1 MGKCIVTTKEGTT
14 FEADARKG
22 KYYEFFGA
30 KVVYN
35 PKEQTTAAIVT
46 ETVKETKTKQVK
58 KSAENKVKPKN
69 KKK

>member
-1 MGKCIVTTKEGTT
+1 MEKCIVTTKEGTT

-30 KVVYN
+30 KVAYN
-35 PKEQTTAAIVT
+35 TKEQTTADIVP

>member
-1 MGKCIVTTKEGTT
+1 MEKCIVTTKEGTT
-14 FEADARKG
+14 FEADERKG

-35 PKEQTTAAIVT
+35 IPADIVH
-46 ETVKETKTKQVK
+46 ETVKETKTKQAK
-58 KSAENKVKPKN
+58 KPAENKVKPKN

>member
-1 MGKCIVTTKEGTT
+1 MEKCIVTTKEGTT
-14 FEADARKG
+14 FETDERKG

-35 PKEQTTAAIVT
+35 KTADIVP
-46 ETVKETKTKQVK
+46 EMVKETKTKQVR

>member
-1 MGKCIVTTKEGTT
+1 MEKCIVTTKEGTT

-35 PKEQTTAAIVT
+35 KTADIVP

-58 KSAENKVKPKN
+58 KPAENKVKPKTRKN
-69 KKK
+69 EIR